1 MAKQRSTFGKIQRE
15 QEKRQKAAAK
25 RERRAARSSGEDVN
39 EAADAETPAPASD
52 QAAILDALARLYQQY
67 EAGELETDDFE
78 LRRDELRRQIDL
90 G

>member
-15 QEKRQKAAAK
+15 QEKRAKAQAK
-25 RERRAARSSGEDVN
+25 RDKRAQKGTGEDLV
-39 EAADAETPAPASD
+39 EDEKSEVAAD
-52 QAAILDALARLYQQY
+52 QGAILDALARLYQEY
-67 EAGELETDDFE
+67 EAGGMETEDFE

>member
-25 RERRAARSSGEDVN
+25 RERRASRGSGE
-39 EAADAETPAPASD
+39 EAEETTAPVVVADQTV
-52 QAAILDALARLYQQY
+52 ILDALAKLYQQY
-67 EAGELETDDFE
+67 EAGELETDEFE

-90 G
+90 S

>member
-15 QEKRQKAAAK
+15 QEKRAKQAAK
-25 RERRAARSSGEDVN
+25 REKRAQKGSGEDV
-39 EAADAETPAPASD
+39 EEERPEVAAD
-52 QAAILDALARLYQQY
+52 QGAILDALARLYQQY
-67 EAGELETDDFE
+67 ENGELETEDFE

>member
-15 QEKRQKAAAK
+15 QEKRAKAQAK
-25 RERRAARSSGEDVN
+25 REKRAQKGTGDETDEETPEV
-39 EAADAETPAPASD
+39 AAD
-52 QAAILDALARLYQQY
+52 QGAILDALARLYQQY
-67 EAGELETDDFE
+67 EAGELETEDFE